1 MHYNFPHVYKSQIF
15 GQLFLLNIC
24 DNQLKRQVYSEG
36 TSTSRDWHKKNIG
49 WEKCLNKDGAK
60 LFISCSRNQY
70 LFRIWIDNATH

>member
-36 TSTSRDWHKKNIG
+36 TSKSRDFKQTGTKKI
-49 WEKCLNKDGAK
+49 LDGK
-60 LFISCSRNQY
+60 SV
-70 LFRIWIDNATH
+70 